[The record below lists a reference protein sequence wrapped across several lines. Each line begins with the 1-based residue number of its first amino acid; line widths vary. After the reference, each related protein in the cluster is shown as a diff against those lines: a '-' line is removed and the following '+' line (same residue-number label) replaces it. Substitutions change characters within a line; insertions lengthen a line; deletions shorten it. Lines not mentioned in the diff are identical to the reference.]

1 MAKLFDLEISQCAV
15 KCYPKTVLMVRSL
28 QSFDQANVGYVC
40 CHDNR
45 LECYALELSQ
55 FSSD

>member
-28 QSFDQANVGYVC
+28 QSVDQANVRYAAMIIS
-40 CHDNR
+40 
-45 LECYALELSQ
+45 YALELSQ